1 MKKLLSIVLLGVALL
16 TFGLQRPALA
26 ADPAHGAQVFAA
38 NCNACH
44 LGGKNVVIPTKTL
57 QSSALSQ
64 YLDGYNGD
72 PVAAIAKQVTKGKSA
87 MPAFL
92 GRLSSTDIQDV
103 AAYVAQQAE
112 KGW

>member
-26 ADPAHGAQVFAA
+26 ADPAHGAQVFTA

-44 LGGKNVVIPTKTL
+44 LGGKNVVMSMKTL
-57 QSSALSQ
+57 QSDALSQ
-64 YLDGYNGD
+64 YLDGYNDD
-72 PVAAIAKQVTKGKSA
+72 PIAAIVNQVTKGKGA
-87 MPAFL
+87 MPAFG
-92 GRLSSTDIQDV
+92 GRLSTTDIQDV